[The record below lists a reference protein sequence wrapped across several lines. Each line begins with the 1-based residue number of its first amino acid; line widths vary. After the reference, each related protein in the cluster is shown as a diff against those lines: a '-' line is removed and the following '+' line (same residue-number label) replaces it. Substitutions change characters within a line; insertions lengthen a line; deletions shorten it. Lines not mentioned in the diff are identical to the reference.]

1 MAWIESHQEL
11 RNHPKTKRLARELRI
26 SPAAATGHLHFLWW
40 WAIDYAPDGDLTEF
54 DDWEIADAAG
64 YECDEPAQFK
74 DALIFSGFLDN
85 TEQGTLIIHD
95 WNDYA
100 GKSLKQREQARKR
113 TQRYREKQAAN
124 ITERTRNAEETPTE
138 PTQNGSKTDT
148 QRNSD
153 GDVTHTQRIQNAHET
168 DTQRNG
174 DASTGHDMTVQDITG
189 HDSTVQ
195 DTTGQDTTV
204 QVQDRTTPPFP
215 PASGGMGEGAEPDAQ
230 EKRFDQ
236 FWAVYPKKQGK
247 GDALKVWKRLKPD
260 KALFEQILTSVK
272 AHASRNPQWKRDGGQ
287 YIPNPAT
294 WLRQTRWLDEIP
306 AQEGG
311 AANAGRKTERIGGAD
326 GYADFQRSTG
336 FRSADSDT
344 DTDN

>member
-11 RNHPKTKRLARELRI
+11 RHHYKTKRLARELKVTV
-26 SPAAATGHLHFLWW
+26 AAAIGHLHCLWW
-40 WAIDYAPDGDLTEF
+40 WAIDFAPDGDLSKF
-54 DDWEIADAAG
+54 DDYEIADAIG
-64 YECDEPAQFK
+64 YEGK
-74 DALIFSGFLDN
+74 DPTKAKAALISAGFLDN
-85 TEQGTLIIHD
+85 SDTGTITIHD
-95 WNDYA
+95 WYDYSGQLGDKRIESRKKERDRKA
-100 GKSLKQREQARKR
+100 EYRARKKAEAEAGR
-113 TQRYREKQAAN
+113 DTGASPAAVPKEKADCP
-124 ITERTRNAEETPTE
+124 EPVPWDSPAE
-138 PTQNGSKTDT
+138 NG
-148 QRNSD
+148 
-153 GDVTHTQRIQNAHET
+153 
-168 DTQRNG
+168 
-174 DASTGHDMTVQDITG
+174 TVPPLQY
-189 HDSTVQ
+189 S
-195 DTTGQDTTV
+195 TGQDSKGQNPTV
-204 QVQDRTTPPFP
+204 QEQDRTVPPSP
-215 PASGGMGEGAEPDAQ
+215 PASGGTSEGVEPDAQ
-230 EKRFDQ
+230 ERRFEQ
-236 FWAVYPKKQGK
+236 FWAIYPKKQGK

-344 DTDN
+344 DADS

>member
-11 RNHPKTKRLARELRI
+11 RHHYKTKRLARELKVTV
-26 SPAAATGHLHFLWW
+26 AAAIGHLHCLWW
-40 WAIDYAPDGDLTEF
+40 WAIDFAPDGDLSKF
-54 DDWEIADAAG
+54 DDYEIADAIG
-64 YECDEPAQFK
+64 YEGKDPAK
-74 DALIFSGFLDN
+74 AKAALISSGFLDN
-85 TEQGTLIIHD
+85 NSDGAITIHD
-95 WNDYA
+95 WYDYSGQLGDKRIESRIKERDRKA
-100 GKSLKQREQARKR
+100 EYRARKKAEAEAGR
-113 TQRYREKQAAN
+113 DTGASPAAVPKEKADCPEPVQRDCP
-124 ITERTRNAEETPTE
+124 AE
-138 PTQNGSKTDT
+138 NGTVPPL
-148 QRNSD
+148 QY
-153 GDVTHTQRIQNAHET
+153 
-168 DTQRNG
+168 
-174 DASTGHDMTVQDITG
+174 STGQD
-189 HDSTVQ
+189 SK
-195 DTTGQDTTV
+195 GQDTTV

-230 EKRFDQ
+230 ERRFEQ
-236 FWAVYPKKQGK
+236 FWAIYPKKQGK

-260 KALFEQILTSVK
+260 KALFEQIMTSVK
-272 AHASRNPQWKRDGGQ
+272 AHASHNPQWKRDGGQ

>member
-11 RNHPKTKRLARELRI
+11 RHHYKTKRLARELKVTV
-26 SPAAATGHLHFLWW
+26 AAAIGHLHCLWW
-40 WAIDYAPDGDLTEF
+40 WAIDFAPDGDLSKF
-54 DDWEIADAAG
+54 DDYEIADAIG
-64 YECDEPAQFK
+64 YEGKDPAK
-74 DALIFSGFLDN
+74 AKAALISSGFLDN
-85 TEQGTLIIHD
+85 NSDGAITIHD
-95 WNDYA
+95 WYDYSGQLGDKRIESRKKERDRKA
-100 GKSLKQREQARKR
+100 EYRARKKAEAEAGR
-113 TQRYREKQAAN
+113 DTGTSPAAVPREKADCP
-124 ITERTRNAEETPTE
+124 EPVPRDRPTE
-138 PTQNGSKTDT
+138 NGTVPPL
-148 QRNSD
+148 QY
-153 GDVTHTQRIQNAHET
+153 
-168 DTQRNG
+168 
-174 DASTGHDMTVQDITG
+174 STGHYRTG
-189 HDSTVQ
+189 HYR
-195 DTTGQDTTV
+195 TGTG
-204 QVQDRTTPPFP
+204 QDRTTPPLP
-215 PASGGMGEGAEPDAQ
+215 PASGGIGEGAEPDAQ

>member
-11 RNHPKTKRLARELRI
+11 RHHYKTKRLARELKVTV
-26 SPAAATGHLHFLWW
+26 AAAIGHLHCLWW
-40 WAIDYAPDGDLTEF
+40 WAIDFAPDGDLSKF
-54 DDWEIADAAG
+54 DDYEIADAIG
-64 YECDEPAQFK
+64 YEGKDPAK
-74 DALIFSGFLDN
+74 AKAALISSGFLDN
-85 TEQGTLIIHD
+85 NSDGAITIHD
-95 WNDYA
+95 WYDYSGQLGDKRIESRKKERDRKA
-100 GKSLKQREQARKR
+100 EYRARK
-113 TQRYREKQAAN
+113 K
-124 ITERTRNAEETPTE
+124 AEAGRDKK
-138 PTQNGSKTDT
+138 GSPAPVPQQKEDCPDFVPRDT
-148 QRNSD
+148 GGTSGTVPPLQY
-153 GDVTHTQRIQNAHET
+153 
-168 DTQRNG
+168 
-174 DASTGHDMTVQDITG
+174 STG
-189 HDSTVQ
+189 Q

-204 QVQDRTTPPFP
+204 QGQDRTTPPLP
-215 PASGGMGEGAEPDAQ
+215 PASGGNGEGAEPDAQ

>member
-11 RNHPKTKRLARELRI
+11 RHHYKTKRLARELKVTV
-26 SPAAATGHLHFLWW
+26 AAAIGHLHCLWW
-40 WAIDYAPDGDLTEF
+40 WAIDFAPDGDLSKF
-54 DDWEIADAAG
+54 DDYEIADAIG
-64 YECDEPAQFK
+64 YEGKDPAK
-74 DALIFSGFLDN
+74 AKAALISSGFLDN
-85 TEQGTLIIHD
+85 NSDGAITIHD
-95 WNDYA
+95 WYDYSGQLGDKRIESRKKERDRKA
-100 GKSLKQREQARKR
+100 EYRARK
-113 TQRYREKQAAN
+113 K
-124 ITERTRNAEETPTE
+124 AEAGRDKK
-138 PTQNGSKTDT
+138 GSPAPVPQQKEDCPDFVPRDT
-148 QRNSD
+148 GGTSGTVPPLQYSTAQD
-153 GDVTHTQRIQNAHET
+153 
-168 DTQRNG
+168 
-174 DASTGHDMTVQDITG
+174 STGQG
-189 HDSTVQ
+189 
-195 DTTGQDTTV
+195 
-204 QVQDRTTPPFP
+204 QDRTTPPLP
-215 PASGGMGEGAEPDAQ
+215 PASGGNGEGAEPDAQ